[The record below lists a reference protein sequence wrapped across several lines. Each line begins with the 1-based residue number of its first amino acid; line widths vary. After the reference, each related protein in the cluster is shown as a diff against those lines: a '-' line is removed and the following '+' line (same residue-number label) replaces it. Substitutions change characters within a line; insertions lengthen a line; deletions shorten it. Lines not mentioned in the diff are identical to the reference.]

1 MCSVTHTKDK
11 YANAIEVS
19 MGSVE
24 NMHQKLNPYSFYSYM
39 RKNNPLEYNGKID
52 VWNAYRYNDIKKI
65 LTNFAAFS
73 SDFTKF
79 VPQDQEG
86 FFRRT
91 LISYDPPFHRYLR
104 NTISS
109 TFNPSEIEKLGPR
122 IKNVANDLINK
133 VIDKGSMD
141 LVRDFSYPLPVT
153 VIAELLG
160 IPPEDRPLF
169 KMWADELL
177 KSIDEAVATGAPRRN
192 ERIDAVRN
200 EMEEY
205 FRNAIA
211 KKREKPEQD
220 LITQLLKAEADGRK
234 LSEEELL
241 SFCGLLLQAGH
252 LTTVNLINNCIW
264 SLLENPAQLAK
275 LKNSL
280 SSSHPTSS
288 TLDLA
293 IEETLRYRSPVQALV
308 RFSTKD
314 TELGGKTIRAG
325 KRVVTWIGSANHD
338 ESIFTNPEEFDI
350 LRSPNPHIA
359 FGAGIHLCLGAPLA
373 RLEGHIALNVLMS
386 RLQSLEFDDD
396 PTNLEPIA
404 GSSFLFGV
412 KNLPLKFEPVQSIRS
427 PS

>member
-1 MCSVTHTKDK
+1 
-11 YANAIEVS
+11 
-19 MGSVE
+19 
-24 NMHQKLNPYSFYSYM
+24 M

-65 LTNFAAFS
+65 LTNFSAFS

-79 VPQDQEG
+79 MPQDQEG

>member
-1 MCSVTHTKDK
+1 
-11 YANAIEVS
+11 

-65 LTNFAAFS
+65 LTNFSAFS

-79 VPQDQEG
+79 MPQDQEG